1 MGIFPWLLVQHQLH
15 HQRRITHIPPRPE
28 RILQAAC
35 SLPKHHFFQ
44 LALKN
49 VVTLYTWQ
57 NREPGR
63 LVGLPY
69 IIGDLTNIFSS
80 VRLCHIVQCQH
91 FSIGTIY
98 PRVLEQTNNT
108 GEQGHCCPEWT
119 PICLWS
125 HHQHVTRI
133 FHILNIEGFGGF
145 VIVGGFFPFWLLLF
159 GFRTSAAS
167 HEELENSSVGGK
179 GIHLGRYCMGQAGT
193 EPVRVLAMPPS
204 LESFIFPGQA
214 CSKLAGMTVP
224 IHCSKPDISAGSASR
239 QPSPPASFWQ
249 QLPCFFEIKRLKK
262 HERNGVDCPRCVL
275 DAFYLYKHLNDVL

>member
-1 MGIFPWLLVQHQLH
+1 MQLHYSVSTLCVNCRVCRMNNKTGHTQTQTQRHQRENKDQHQKPKQCFWYTENIVGIFPWLLVQHQLH

-49 VVTLYTWQ
+49 IVTLCAWQ

-98 PRVLEQTNNT
+98 PRVLE
-108 GEQGHCCPEWT
+108 
-119 PICLWS
+119 
-125 HHQHVTRI
+125 
-133 FHILNIEGFGGF
+133 
-145 VIVGGFFPFWLLLF
+145 
-159 GFRTSAAS
+159 
-167 HEELENSSVGGK
+167 
-179 GIHLGRYCMGQAGT
+179 
-193 EPVRVLAMPPS
+193 
-204 LESFIFPGQA
+204 
-214 CSKLAGMTVP
+214 
-224 IHCSKPDISAGSASR
+224 
-239 QPSPPASFWQ
+239 
-249 QLPCFFEIKRLKK
+249 
-262 HERNGVDCPRCVL
+262 
-275 DAFYLYKHLNDVL
+275 